1 MDVFSHLER
10 SYLKRERERERD
22 FNTIRKDCIKF
33 ERNLYIFRWSKSKVR
48 SMNEK
53 EIATFYFSPE
63 RKKERKRETGRETG
77 DRRTSRYEIKDGNEN
92 REETRGVRRR
102 RDTEE
107 IQKRLHG

>member
-1 MDVFSHLER
+1 
-10 SYLKRERERERD
+10 
-22 FNTIRKDCIKF
+22 
-33 ERNLYIFRWSKSKVR
+33 
-48 SMNEK
+48 MNEK
-53 EIATFYFSPE
+53 EITTFYFSPE

>member
-1 MDVFSHLER
+1 MGKKLRLF
-10 SYLKRERERERD
+10 
-22 FNTIRKDCIKF
+22 T
-33 ERNLYIFRWSKSKVR
+33 FRR
-48 SMNEK
+48 
-53 EIATFYFSPE
+53 
-63 RKKERKRETGRETG
+63 KERKREGRETG